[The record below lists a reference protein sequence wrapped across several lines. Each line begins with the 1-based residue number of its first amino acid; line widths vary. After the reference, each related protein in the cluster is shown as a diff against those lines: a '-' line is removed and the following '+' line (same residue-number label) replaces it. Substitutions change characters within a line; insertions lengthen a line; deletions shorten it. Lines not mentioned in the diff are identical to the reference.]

1 MPSILL
7 LLYYIYAYFSLW
19 TQNDTFICIQLAII
33 AHGCVAGL
41 GSLHEQSKACVQ
53 VHQAEKDRVSAL
65 VTRAFD
71 VLVSIPP
78 CGPRDVMLYAIKSWL
93 MHITWKHQCNGA
105 CVCARV
111 STHMPCAQWKD
122 DTHERQASK
131 SCNDWGNWGWGV
143 GGRGRR
149 SGGDLTQEALL
160 GDKTLETRKCMSVH
174 SHRHVRSYRS
184 GKGGETGFDVN

>member
-1 MPSILL
+1 MPSIL

-105 CVCARV
+105 CVCVFLHICPVHNGRT
-111 STHMPCAQWKD
+111 THMKD
-122 DTHERQASK
+122 KLARAVMI
-131 SCNDWGNWGWGV
+131 GGIGGGVLVGGV
-143 GGRGRR
+143 GGVVVIWH
-149 SGGDLTQEALL
+149 
-160 GDKTLETRKCMSVH
+160 RKHCWVTK
-174 SHRHVRSYRS
+174 R
-184 GKGGETGFDVN
+184 